1 MPPANCVSRQ
11 FPSSFPF
18 CYFTHPSANCFSTVR
33 EFMPRH
39 RFRLEPNQRLQIN
52 PGVRRFFPLLL
63 EEPSVSRW
71 EQVKLTHGVRLSL
84 GSFLSPFLSL
94 SPSLYA
100 PLQVPALSS
109 LLFLFPFY
117 PLLCVLPSSSARFFT
132 IKHRKPL
139 FKSRPV

>member
-84 GSFLSPFLSL
+84 GSFPSPSLSL
-94 SPSLYA
+94 SLFRSRFQPC
-100 PLQVPALSS
+100 
-109 LLFLFPFY
+109 LLCSFYFLFTHSSVFY
-117 PLLCVLPSSSARFFT
+117 P
-132 IKHRKPL
+132 
-139 FKSRPV
+139 RPVLAFLR

>member
-94 SPSLYA
+94 SLSFSLCSA
-100 PLQVPALSS
+100 PGSS
-109 LLFLFPFY
+109 LVFSTLFISFLPTPLCFTLVQCSLFY
-117 PLLCVLPSSSARFFT
+117 DKTSKT
-132 IKHRKPL
+132 II
-139 FKSRPV
+139 